1 MITIVTK
8 TSITWD
14 NKSVVI
20 IVDVSE
26 DRIKLNIKSTT
37 IFFGMAAIV
46 DDRSDIIVDENV
58 N

>member
-14 NKSVVI
+14 NRSVVI

>member
-8 TSITWD
+8 TSITWG
-14 NKSVVI
+14 NRSVVI